1 MYLSFLPICVNTPF
15 FLFCITFVG
24 LDEIIGDTD
33 LAKIAR
39 DLVTDWDSLT
49 AYLGLNRPQREEIR
63 RSYPGDYG
71 KQKRECLEVW
81 KEVKGNEAT
90 YRALI
95 KAAEEAKAQNLA
107 DNLRSR
113 LMMQQSAL
121 LSHPKSIYV

>member
-1 MYLSFLPICVNTPF
+1 M
-15 FLFCITFVG
+15 FVG

-39 DLVTDWDSLT
+39 DYMTDWDSLT
-49 AYLGLNRPQREEIR
+49 PYLGLNRPQREEIR

-107 DNLRSR
+107 DNVRSR
-113 LMMQQSAL
+113 LMMQQSNKAHFYHTL
-121 LSHPKSIYV
+121 KVFMFRK